1 MNNISRDLA
10 WSLIDHP
17 QLDFYINFSSG
28 RSGIAHQSKITL
40 LPRGGGFVEM
50 KSLILYIPWI

>member
-10 WSLIDHP
+10 GTLIDQP
-17 QLDFYINFSSG
+17 YLDFYINFSSG
-28 RSGIAHQSKITL
+28 RSGIGHQSNITL
-40 LPRGGGFVEM
+40 SPLAGGFVKM

>member
-10 WSLIDHP
+10 WTLIDQP

-28 RSGIAHQSKITL
+28 RSGIAHQSNITL
-40 LPRGGGFVEM
+40 SALGGGFVKK